1 MTSFKRFS
9 TILLLIFATLW
20 PNFVFA
26 DSEVELMSQSE
37 VERQLTLEN
46 KLLNEYETARTN
58 MLNLASDFYAWV
70 KNLNSAESNS
80 DQNKQIF
87 LSFIKNRYIAVSRF
101 NILSE
106 EINLEATKTTSS
118 DKFKR
123 TVQINQMTNAIYS
136 SFLTHSLANELYNS
150 KISFSP

>member
-1 MTSFKRFS
+1 
-9 TILLLIFATLW
+9 
-20 PNFVFA
+20 
-26 DSEVELMSQSE
+26 MSQSE

-58 MLNLASDFYAWV
+58 MLNLASDFYTWV
-70 KNLNSAESNS
+70 KNFNSAESNS

-106 EINLEATKTTSS
+106 KINLEATKTTSS